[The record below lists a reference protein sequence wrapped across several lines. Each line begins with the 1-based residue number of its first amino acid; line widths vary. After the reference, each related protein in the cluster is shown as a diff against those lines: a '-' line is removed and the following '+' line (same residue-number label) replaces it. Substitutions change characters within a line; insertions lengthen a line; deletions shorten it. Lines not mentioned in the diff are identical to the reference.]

1 MRFKMFKES
10 DVVLS
15 SMINA
20 VSLIA
25 YSFARMGNCIQGH
38 AAS

>member
-1 MRFKMFKES
+1 MRFKMLKES
-10 DVVLS
+10 DVILS

-25 YSFARMGNCIQGH
+25 SSFARMGHCIQDCD
-38 AAS
+38 AS